1 MRAGTPRR
9 WAAVALAVIGL
20 ALVAMPVVFDVF
32 SRAPKGAQM
41 IDAFAPFMTSSRL
54 DGYHADMS
62 AIGAAVKDAPQ
73 VAERL
78 FGTPAGSA
86 QPRLAAAYPSFATF
100 EQKWRGIYP
109 DMTEMI
115 DTIQHNLGNYD
126 AVAALPSFT
135 LFPWFF
141 VAPGVII
148 LALIALGLTCPAWWR
163 RLSWA
168 LAALGVALVLAPAV
182 FQMFSRAPDGGRMM
196 TAFKPI
202 ETRARVARIQGYFSD
217 IAAGQGAVQLE
228 LIPALRRAGLSATE
242 ISASY
247 PGLTRFDGDWIHILN
262 DMTPLIGAMS
272 NNVVNYDAVAA
283 LPPFALF
290 PWFFVLPGLLVAGLG
305 LAAVPRRSR
314 DTDGAA
320 STDIPHPITEGVT

>member
-86 QPRLAAAYPSFATF
+86 QPRLAAAYPSF
-100 EQKWRGIYP
+100 
-109 DMTEMI
+109 
-115 DTIQHNLGNYD
+115 
-126 AVAALPSFT
+126 T

-182 FQMFSRAPDGGRMM
+182 FQMFSRALDGGRMM